1 MAQAVVGKIC
11 AITLL
16 TVNSQN
22 DIMSY
27 SNFIGEFM
35 SFVPHE
41 VCRPQHKADF
51 STIIYGFDH
60 TGFTPTG
67 KRVEQPT
74 SQNEPIAQHTDD
86 QTEDNSTEYLLIKG
100 IIDQKWPIAEK
111 NQRVFARTMKLV
123 EELGEL
129 ADELLSSMNLQR
141 QDKQDAFHDQKVEDE
156 FADVLASVVLLAAEL
171 DIDIAE
177 VMKRKI
183 EYTKKRFE
191 SV

>member
-1 MAQAVVGKIC
+1 MVGKIC

-41 VCRPQHKADF
+41 VCRPQHQTDF
-51 STIIYGFDH
+51 STIIYGFGH

-74 SQNEPIAQHTDD
+74 SQNEPIAQHTDN
-86 QTEDNSTEYLLIKG
+86 QAEDSSTE
-100 IIDQKWPIAEK
+100 
-111 NQRVFARTMKLV
+111 
-123 EELGEL
+123 
-129 ADELLSSMNLQR
+129 
-141 QDKQDAFHDQKVEDE
+141 KQ
-156 FADVLASVVLLAAEL
+156 
-171 DIDIAE
+171 
-177 VMKRKI
+177 
-183 EYTKKRFE
+183 
-191 SV
+191 

>member
-1 MAQAVVGKIC
+1 MTLQQLQA
-11 AITLL
+11 
-16 TVNSQN
+16 
-22 DIMSY
+22 
-27 SNFIGEFM
+27 
-35 SFVPHE
+35 
-41 VCRPQHKADF
+41 
-51 STIIYGFDH
+51 
-60 TGFTPTG
+60 
-67 KRVEQPT
+67 
-74 SQNEPIAQHTDD
+74 
-86 QTEDNSTEYLLIKG
+86 EYLLIKA
-100 IIDQKWPIAEK
+100 IIDEKWPIAEK

-171 DIDIAE
+171 DIDIDE

-191 SV
+191 TE